1 MRVKHATL
9 GKDAEGNIIFVYPS
23 QNKQRDTSASYSPYT
38 NVLVIAGK
46 TIEKHP
52 KFPNVEKFE
61 GFVNTYFAE
70 GKDEPV
76 LQQTETKMLNK
87 GNAMIKYQ
95 ETTYYRVRARIEDWG
110 VDIKVGRL
118 KDSDP
123 IHKYLPDIFCPPDN
137 LNDDGTAEFEL
148 GTTGMGYLTL
158 SELDNYQK
166 AINEAIIAV
175 KKFSAVDWRNV

>member
-1 MRVKHATL
+1 
-9 GKDAEGNIIFVYPS
+9 
-23 QNKQRDTSASYSPYT
+23 
-38 NVLVIAGK
+38 
-46 TIEKHP
+46 
-52 KFPNVEKFE
+52 
-61 GFVNTYFAE
+61 
-70 GKDEPV
+70 
-76 LQQTETKMLNK
+76 MLNWSNK
-87 GNAMIKYQ
+87 TPLKKCTAKLTIVSQITKSFLYICETLTKDVEHYEKRHT